1 MNASERGKPR
11 RRETG
16 HPLIL
21 AIIVSFTAGA
31 AALGGSVLGAR
42 LGRSPGPHRWSTSL
56 FAGAAAGGVLGVA
69 LAVWLATCLGA
80 IARTRE
86 QAWSAFIG
94 GAVGFLLAIPIA
106 THHLTGPLIPMASA
120 LMPGVG
126 ATLASLIAYRNSS
139 RR

>member
-42 LGRSPGPHRWSTSL
+42 LGRSPGPHLWSTSL
-56 FAGAAAGGVLGVA
+56 FAGAAVGGVLGVA
-69 LAVWLATCLGA
+69 LAVWLATCLGV
-80 IARTRE
+80 IPRTRA

-106 THHLTGPLIPMASA
+106 THHLTGPLIPLASA
-120 LMPGVG
+120 LLPGVG
-126 ATLASLIAYRNSS
+126 AAVASLIANQGSTRH
-139 RR
+139 

>member
-11 RRETG
+11 RRGTG

-31 AALGGSVLGAR
+31 GALGGSVLGVR
-42 LGRSPGPHRWSTSL
+42 RERSPGPHQWSTSL
-56 FAGAAAGGVLGVA
+56 FVGAAVGGVLGVA
-69 LAVWLATCLGA
+69 LAVWLATYLGA
-80 IARTRE
+80 IARTRA

-120 LMPGVG
+120 LLPGLG
-126 ATLASLIAYRNSS
+126 AAVASLIAA